1 MYQRQTV
8 EFLFGRDKGKRV
20 GSAKRAA
27 KMKSKGKARKVL
39 SAGRNIKPKVLS
51 VEVYKVEVYKVE
63 E

>member
-8 EFLFGRDKGKRV
+8 ESLFGQDKEKRV

-39 SAGRNIKPKVLS
+39 STGRNIKPKRLR
-51 VEVYKVEVYKVE
+51 VEG
-63 E
+63 